1 MRRKSRLVLL
11 AAASALVL
19 AACGSGSSS
28 GGGSQAASEPVDQ
41 AGVQRATALLEGA
54 STRPADLT
62 LTTPVG
68 APVPA
73 GKVVDF
79 VSCPAADC
87 NVIAGVLKSATD
99 KLGWRLNVLTTDG
112 SPGSQQ
118 QAFAQIVRDRAD
130 GAIYVGIDR
139 SVYERYLPELKAN
152 GTWMV
157 SACSTNP
164 QGNGI
169 DFAICTPDQQRET
182 GRLMAASV
190 VADSGGRA
198 NAVYVNVP
206 AFDNLSKLQDE
217 YLASMKDLC
226 PGCPTASHDVPI
238 TALGNGVPQ
247 LVVGYL
253 RAHPDVDYV
262 VLAIDSL
269 GSGLPAALKAAGL
282 DHVKIVGQGGGA
294 TTWQYIRTG
303 DQLAS
308 VPWPYVETYLAGLDS
323 IVRHVTGVPEVP
335 SQLPRFWVVTKD
347 NVADTDLKVDG
358 ITPVV
363 PGVDRK
369 FQQLWG
375 AAR

>member
-1 MRRKSRLVLL
+1 MQRKSLLVLL
-11 AAASALVL
+11 AAASAVIL
-19 AACGSGSSS
+19 AACGGG
-28 GGGSQAASEPVDQ
+28 GGGSAASAPVDQ
-41 AGVQRATALLEGA
+41 AGVQRAADLVQGA
-54 STRPADLT
+54 SVRPSDLNVT
-62 LTTPVG
+62 EPIG
-68 APVPA
+68 KPVPP

-87 NVIAGVLKSATD
+87 NVIAGMLKVHTD
-99 KLGWRLNVLTTDG
+99 KLGWTLNVLTTDG

-130 GAIYVGIDR
+130 GAIYIGIDR
-139 SVYERYLPELKAN
+139 GVYERYLPELQAN

-157 SACSTNP
+157 SVCSTNP

-190 VADSGGRA
+190 ISHSGGRA

-217 YLASMKDLC
+217 FLASMKELC
-226 PGCPTASHDVPI
+226 PACPTASQDVPI

-269 GSGLPAALKAAGL
+269 ASGLPAALKAAGL
-282 DHVKIVGQGGGA
+282 DHVEIVGQGGGD
-294 TTWQYIRTG
+294 TTWQYIKTG
-303 DQLAS
+303 EQLAS

-323 IVRHVTGVPEVP
+323 IVRHVTGVQAAP
-335 SQLPRFWVVTKD
+335 SQLPRFWIVTKN
-347 NVADTDLKVDG
+347 NVAETDLKVDG

-363 PGVDRK
+363 IGADAK
-369 FQQLWG
+369 FAQLWG
-375 AAR
+375 ASS